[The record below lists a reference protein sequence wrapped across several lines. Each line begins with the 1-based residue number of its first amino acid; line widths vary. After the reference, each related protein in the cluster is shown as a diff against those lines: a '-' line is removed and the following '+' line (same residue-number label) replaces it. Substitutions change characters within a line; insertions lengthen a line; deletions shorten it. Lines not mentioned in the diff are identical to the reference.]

1 VILAGVF
8 IARMVVARVAQN
20 TIDPVGIVTDNGRK
34 VMVTGPMSA
43 LGCLDCSL
51 CYGSPPFKPPLAKAR
66 LLHIKANS
74 GKLAC
79 R

>member
-1 VILAGVF
+1 MILAGVF
-8 IARMVVARVAQN
+8 IARTVVALVAQN

-43 LGCLDCSL
+43 FGGLHCSL
-51 CYGSPPFKPPLAKAR
+51 WYGSPPFKQPLAKAR